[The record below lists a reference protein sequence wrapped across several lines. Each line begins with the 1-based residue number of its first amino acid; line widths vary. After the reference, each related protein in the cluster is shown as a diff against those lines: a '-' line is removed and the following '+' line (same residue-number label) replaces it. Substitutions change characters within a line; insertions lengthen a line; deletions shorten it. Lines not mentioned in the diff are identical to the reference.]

1 MATPV
6 MATPVPG
13 DPLPWYLMRW
23 PNWGG
28 RSHNATM
35 LRSLLFVPGHRARF
49 YEKLAEFRPDAVII
63 DLEDAVPPAEK
74 PVARAMVR
82 ERLGGPLLAGMQVFV
97 RVNAVETEFFRD
109 DVRGV
114 VAAGLDGIFLP
125 KAASAEVVREANM
138 LLAQTELRHT
148 LLLGAIRIVPIVETV
163 AGALNA
169 RDLAGASPRVMALAF
184 GAEDF
189 TLDLGV
195 ERSREG
201 IETRYPRAMVAL
213 AARGAGR
220 LAIDTPWTAIDDQD
234 GLQRETEEGRQFGY
248 TAKQAIHPSQIG
260 PIHTVFTPTAPEVAW
275 ARRVV
280 TAYDEAIARGT
291 GAINLDGKLIDVP
304 MVARA
309 RRVLERGGEPA

>member
-1 MATPV
+1 
-6 MATPVPG
+6 
-13 DPLPWYLMRW
+13 
-23 PNWGG
+23 
-28 RSHNATM
+28 M

-82 ERLGGPLLAGMQVFV
+82 DRLGGPLLAGLQVFV
-97 RVNAVETEFFRD
+97 RVNAVDTAYFRD
-109 DVRGV
+109 DVRAV

-125 KAASAEVVREANM
+125 KAADAEAIHEANM
-138 LLAQTELRHT
+138 LLAQTELRVG
-148 LLLGAIRIVPIVETV
+148 LMLGDIRIVPIVETV
-163 AGALNA
+163 GGALNA
-169 RDLAGASPRVMALAF
+169 RELAVASPRVMALAF

-195 ERSREG
+195 ERSRDG

-213 AARGAGR
+213 AAHGAGR
-220 LAIDTPWTAIDDQD
+220 LAIDTPWTAIIDEA
-234 GLQRETEEGRQFGY
+234 GLLRETEEGRQFGY

-260 PIHTVFTPTAPEVAW
+260 PIHTIFTPTAAEMAW
-275 ARRVV
+275 AQRVI

-309 RRVLERGGEPA
+309 RRVLERAGEPT

>member
-1 MATPV
+1 
-6 MATPVPG
+6 
-13 DPLPWYLMRW
+13 
-23 PNWGG
+23 
-28 RSHNATM
+28 M

-82 ERLGGPLLAGMQVFV
+82 ERLGGPLLAGMRVFV
-97 RVNAVETEFFRD
+97 RVNAVDTEFFRD

-125 KAASAEVVREANM
+125 KAADAEAIRETNM
-138 LLAQTELRHT
+138 QLAQSELRVG
-148 LLLGAIRIVPIVETV
+148 LMLGGIRIVPIVETV

-169 RDLAGASPRVMALAF
+169 RELAVASPRVMALAF

-195 ERSREG
+195 ERSRDG
-201 IETRYPRAMVAL
+201 SETRYPRAMVAL
-213 AARGAGR
+213 AAHGANR
-220 LAIDTPWTAIDDQD
+220 LAIDTPWTAISDEG
-234 GLQRETEEGRQFGY
+234 GLIRETEEGRQFGY

-260 PIHTVFTPTAPEVAW
+260 PIHAVFTPTATEVAW
-275 ARRVV
+275 AQRVIA
-280 TAYDEAIARGT
+280 AYDEAIARGT

-309 RRVLERGGEPA
+309 RRVLERAGEPA